1 MALRKNQSSLTSTEK
16 KQLTDAVLKLKAGGS
31 PGNRYDELVLIHEQ
45 NMTYGHFGPAFFA
58 WHREYLLLFEQALQ
72 NIMNDQSI
80 ALPYWDWTAN
90 QSANSFGWPFTADF
104 LGGNGQGSYWQVMD
118 GPFAYD
124 TGMWPLTVRT
134 GTEPYSFLMRR
145 FGPSQQPPLSLPT
158 PANVQ
163 AALQATPYDVPP
175 WNITSPSGLRNRAE
189 GNIPFGMHNLVHMW
203 VGGSMT
209 PFTSPND
216 PVFWLHHCYV
226 DRLWSDWQIL
236 HPDQVAYLPREG
248 APIKG
253 HNLYDAMPPWTVR
266 PVDVLSTWDH
276 GYHYDTDGFLVPGE
290 VLYPGQTIYS
300 MGDHR
305 YYLAYETDGNLRLWL
320 RGWGNYLWQSSDSK
334 KPLGKCTMESQG
346 NLVIRDN
353 NNNKIWESKTDGHP
367 GSYLVVRPDGH
378 ATINQPG
385 VPKPIWIQPP
395 EKG

>member
-1 MALRKNQSSLTSTEK
+1 MALRKNQNSLTAAEK
-16 KQLTDAVLKLKAGGS
+16 KQLTDAVIALKNGGS
-31 PGNRYDELVLIHEQ
+31 PGNRYDQLVSTHLT
-45 NMTYGHFGPAFFA
+45 NVPYGHFGPAFFP
-58 WHREYLLLFEQALQ
+58 WHREFLLQFEQALQ
-72 NIMNDQSI
+72 GIMGQSL

-90 QSANSFGWPFTADF
+90 QSATSFGWPFTPDF
-104 LGGNGQGSYWQVMD
+104 LGGNGQGSNWQVMD
-118 GPFAYD
+118 GPFAYN
-124 TGMWPLTVRT
+124 TNKWPLTVRT
-134 GTEPYSFLMRR
+134 GSEPYPFLVRQ
-145 FGPSQQPPLSLPT
+145 FGPSQKPSRSLPT
-158 PANVQ
+158 SADLQ
-163 AALQATPYDVPP
+163 AALKAIPYDVPP
-175 WNITSPSGLRNRAE
+175 WDITSGSGFRNRAE

-209 PFTSPND
+209 TMTSPND
-216 PVFWLHHCYV
+216 PVFWLHHCFM
-226 DRLWSDWQIL
+226 DRQWTDWQL
-236 HPDQVAYLPREG
+236 MHQDQVAYLPRQG

-253 HNLYDAMPPWTVR
+253 HNLYDPMPPWTVR
-266 PVDVLSTWDH
+266 PADVLTTWDH
-276 GYHYDTDGFLVPGE
+276 GYHYDTDGFLVPEE

-305 YYLAYETDGNLRLWL
+305 YYLSYENDGNLRFWL

-353 NNNKIWESKTDGHP
+353 NNNKIWESQTDGNP

-378 ATINQPG
+378 AAINAPG

>member
-1 MALRKNQSSLTSTEK
+1 
-16 KQLTDAVLKLKAGGS
+16 
-31 PGNRYDELVLIHEQ
+31 
-45 NMTYGHFGPAFFA
+45 
-58 WHREYLLLFEQALQ
+58 
-72 NIMNDQSI
+72 
-80 ALPYWDWTAN
+80 
-90 QSANSFGWPFTADF
+90 
-104 LGGNGQGSYWQVMD
+104 
-118 GPFAYD
+118 
-124 TGMWPLTVRT
+124 
-134 GTEPYSFLMRR
+134 
-145 FGPSQQPPLSLPT
+145 
-158 PANVQ
+158 
-163 AALQATPYDVPP
+163 
-175 WNITSPSGLRNRAE
+175 
-189 GNIPFGMHNLVHMW
+189 MHNLVHMW